1 MKKVEFVMFSQILS
15 HIIVKMQTVADLEF
29 VQHSLIVGMYNWL
42 NTASRTRM
50 SFNCEVN
57 AAL

>member
-1 MKKVEFVMFSQILS
+1 MFSQILS
-15 HIIVKMQTVADLEF
+15 HIIVKMQTMADLEF
-29 VQHSLIVGMYNWL
+29 VQHFLIVGMYNWL

-57 AAL
+57 AVL